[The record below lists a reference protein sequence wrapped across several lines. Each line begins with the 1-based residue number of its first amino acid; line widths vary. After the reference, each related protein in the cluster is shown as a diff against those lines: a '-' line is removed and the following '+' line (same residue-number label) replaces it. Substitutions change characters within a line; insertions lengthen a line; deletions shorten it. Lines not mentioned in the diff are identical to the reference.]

1 MRLSKIALVSG
12 GGGSIGRAICEVL
25 AEDGYTVAVADIS
38 KENAEKTAKAI
49 REKGGNALSLEMN
62 VLEGQSVEQTFTEL
76 TAKKGSLDLLVN
88 VAGGSARS
96 RCKPLSEQDI
106 SVIDEMLD
114 INLRG
119 SMLCMRSA
127 ARQMRKQQSGVIIN
141 IASVVA
147 LQGRSRLTD
156 YAAAKGGIISVTRSL
171 ALEMGKYHVRVNSV
185 SPGSVPRPGD
195 DTTGW
200 ENTNILHAVCSVYD
214 IAYAVSFLASDKASF
229 ITGQNLC
236 VDGGRSL
243 GLMGEKE

>member
-1 MRLSKIALVSG
+1 MNKIALVSG
-12 GGGSIGRAICEVL
+12 GGGSIGGAVCREL
-25 AEDGYTVAVADIS
+25 AMEGWHVAVVDLREECAAKVADEI
-38 KENAEKTAKAI
+38 NTV
-49 REKGGNALSLEMN
+49 GGVAWPVAMDILDDS
-62 VLEGQSVEQTFTEL
+62 SVEKAFREVI
-76 TAKKGSLDLLVN
+76 AREGRLDLLVN

-96 RCKPLSEQDI
+96 RCKALCDQDI
-106 SVIDEMLD
+106 EVIDEMLG

-119 SMLCMRSA
+119 SMLCMRLA
-127 ARQMRKQQSGVIIN
+127 ARQMREQQSGNIVN

-195 DTTGW
+195 NTDGW
-200 ENTNILHAVCSVYD
+200 ENTNILHSVCSAED
-214 IAYAVSFLASDKASF
+214 ISHAVVFLASDKASF

-243 GLMGEKE
+243 GLMGEHN

>member
-1 MRLSKIALVSG
+1 MNKVAFVSG
-12 GGGSIGRAICEVL
+12 GGGSIGGAVCREL
-25 AEDGYTVAVADIS
+25 AMEGWHVAVVDLRQECAAGVADEIS
-38 KENAEKTAKAI
+38 ASGGVAWPVAMNILDDGSVENAF
-49 REKGGNALSLEMN
+49 REVIAR
-62 VLEGQSVEQTFTEL
+62 EGR
-76 TAKKGSLDLLVN
+76 LDLLVN
-88 VAGGSARS
+88 VAGGSARK
-96 RCKPLSEQDI
+96 RCKVLCDQDI
-106 SVIDEMLD
+106 DVIDEMLG

-119 SMLCMRSA
+119 SMLCMRLA
-127 ARQMRKQQSGVIIN
+127 ARQMREQQSGCIVN

-171 ALEMGKYHVRVNSV
+171 ALEMGKYHVRVNCV

-200 ENTNILHAVCSVYD
+200 ENTNILHSVCSVED
-214 IAYAVSFLASDKASF
+214 ISHAVAFLASDKASF

-243 GLMGEKE
+243 GLMGEQS

>member
-1 MRLSKIALVSG
+1 MKKIAIVSG
-12 GGGSIGRAICEVL
+12 GGGSIGGAICEVL
-25 AEDGYTVAVADIS
+25 AQEGYAVAVADVK
-38 KENAEKTAKAI
+38 KEFAEIVAERI
-49 REKGGNALSLEMN
+49 RENGGDAWSVTMN
-62 VLEGQSVEQTFTEL
+62 VMEENSVEQVFSQLIAER
-76 TAKKGSLDLLVN
+76 GRVDLLVN

-96 RCKPLSEQDI
+96 RCKPLCDQEL
-106 SVIDEMLD
+106 SVIDELLD

-119 SMLCMRSA
+119 SMLCMRA
-127 ARQMRKQQSGVIIN
+127 ASRQMKKQESGVIIN

-147 LQGRSRLTD
+147 LQGRAKLTD

-195 DTTGW
+195 NTEGW
-200 ENTNILHAVCSVYD
+200 ENTNILRSVCSVYD

-243 GLMGEKE
+243 GLMGEAN